1 MQVSLERLTQG
12 ELPFVVLMPKGTGQR
27 EDRFGH
33 VLCGT
38 PQMPVASDQSA
49 GRVTNS
55 ELADEV
61 ALLRRQL
68 DALYELTGHTKEE
81 PDS

>member
-1 MQVSLERLTQG
+1 M
-12 ELPFVVLMPKGTGQR
+12 FIPKGAGQR

-38 PQMPVASDQSA
+38 PQMPVASGQRT
-49 GRVTNS
+49 GRATNS

-68 DALYELTGHTKEE
+68 DALYELTGHTKAE
-81 PDS
+81 PDPEQAKVQDS